1 MVRLIIIVFMLFPL
15 TDFGQGNNTLGVKGE
30 VFGVVVES
38 GTSTPMEYVSVALY
52 NKKDS
57 IVVNGGITN
66 SKGKFNITKIN
77 SGNYYLTISFV
88 GYQTRI
94 INNVTISNEK
104 TIYDFKKIK
113 LDNSVQLK
121 EVLING
127 DIPKVTYEID
137 KKIVNVEDMNTTAG
151 QSAVEV
157 LQNTPSIQV
166 DNEGNIQLRGS
177 GSFTLLINGVPT
189 AMDASD
195 ALQAIPASTIKN
207 IEIVTNPSAREQA
220 EGVGGIINIITK
232 KNKLE
237 GMSMLVNV
245 SGGNFDRY
253 GGNLA
258 INYREK
264 KHAFNLNAS
273 YNQRNRPKYSV
284 EERISDYD
292 TYQTKVLQ
300 NGESSWKYGGMNV
313 GGEWIYTPNSAHVLS
328 VSSRV
333 GKMDMNPYNNSFYEE
348 FYNDSLVNS
357 FENRFSNEITIK
369 SLSNSLSYRYNIER
383 DKSQYINLKAIY
395 NLRSVDEYTYNDFY
409 NENETK
415 IGGNYGTEFGP
426 SNVLRFDFDYL
437 KTFKNKLVLEAG
449 VQTQFGISKDDRD
462 SYEYNTTTRE
472 NDRVDLYSTDVQYN
486 RNIHSAYSLLKGKTK
501 KLGYQ
506 IGLRTEYTQRKI
518 EATNLPNSFQNIN
531 RIDFFPSAHF
541 SYKLP
546 KNQQLLF
553 SYSRR
558 INRPRSYYFE
568 PFITWESPYSV
579 RKGNANLL
587 PEYINSLEAS
597 YIKQLGNK
605 GSISLEAYAKL
616 LNNMI
621 NRVPAVYDTNVVINS
636 PENAGNS
643 TSIGVDPTFIYYLK
657 DWWNTNL
664 GVSLFYYSVNS
675 NLDVRERKNESF
687 NYNINWIN
695 SFTFLDNYKLQL
707 VSKYRSKTASALGFM
722 EDNYGFDV
730 SLRKSFMKNKLAF
743 IFTVNNVLSTRR
755 NIYTSSINNLTVYQN
770 NNPASPVFMLTVSLK
785 LNNYSKTM
793 KRQQELDDF

>member
-1 MVRLIIIVFMLFPL
+1 
-15 TDFGQGNNTLGVKGE
+15 
-30 VFGVVVES
+30 
-38 GTSTPMEYVSVALY
+38 
-52 NKKDS
+52 
-57 IVVNGGITN
+57 
-66 SKGKFNITKIN
+66 
-77 SGNYYLTISFV
+77 
-88 GYQTRI
+88 
-94 INNVTISNEK
+94 
-104 TIYDFKKIK
+104 
-113 LDNSVQLK
+113 
-121 EVLING
+121 
-127 DIPKVTYEID
+127 
-137 KKIVNVEDMNTTAG
+137 
-151 QSAVEV
+151 
-157 LQNTPSIQV
+157 
-166 DNEGNIQLRGS
+166 
-177 GSFTLLINGVPT
+177 
-189 AMDASD
+189 
-195 ALQAIPASTIKN
+195 
-207 IEIVTNPSAREQA
+207 
-220 EGVGGIINIITK
+220 
-232 KNKLE
+232 
-237 GMSMLVNV
+237 
-245 SGGNFDRY
+245 
-253 GGNLA
+253 
-258 INYREK
+258 
-264 KHAFNLNAS
+264 
-273 YNQRNRPKYSV
+273 
-284 EERISDYD
+284 
-292 TYQTKVLQ
+292 
-300 NGESSWKYGGMNV
+300 
-313 GGEWIYTPNSAHVLS
+313 
-328 VSSRV
+328 
-333 GKMDMNPYNNSFYEE
+333 
-348 FYNDSLVNS
+348 
-357 FENRFSNEITIK
+357 
-369 SLSNSLSYRYNIER
+369 LSYRYNIER
-383 DKSQYINLKAIY
+383 DKSQHINLKAIY

-426 SNVLRFDFDYL
+426 SNVLRFDVDYL

-506 IGLRTEYTQRKI
+506 IGLRAEYTQRKI

-743 IFTVNNVLSTRR
+743 IFAVNDVLSTRR

>member
-1 MVRLIIIVFMLFPL
+1 MFRLIIIALILIPL
-15 TDFGQGNNTLGVKGE
+15 THFSQGNNKLGIKGE
-30 VFGVVVES
+30 IFGVVLES
-38 GTSTPMEYVSVALY
+38 GTSQPMEYVSIALY

-57 IVVNGGITN
+57 VIVSGGISN
-66 SKGKFNITKIN
+66 NKGRFNITEIPA
-77 SGNYYLTISFV
+77 GNYFLTISFV
-88 GYQTRI
+88 GYQ
-94 INNVTISNEK
+94 SK
-104 TIYDFKKIK
+104 TIENVNISKVKTVYDFKTVI
-113 LDNSVQLK
+113 LENSLQLK
-121 EVLING
+121 EVIING

-137 KKIVNVEDMNTTAG
+137 KKIVNVEDMNITAG

-237 GMSMLVNV
+237 GISMLVNV
-245 SGGNFDRY
+245 SGGNFERY

-273 YNQRNRPKYSV
+273 YNQRNRPKATI
-284 EERISDYD
+284 EERISDYE
-292 TYQTKVLQ
+292 TYETRVLQ
-300 NGESSWKYGGMNV
+300 VGESSWKHGGLNV
-313 GGEWIYTPNSAHVLS
+313 GGEWIYSPNSAHVLS
-328 VSSRV
+328 VGSRI
-333 GKMDMNPYNNSFYEE
+333 GKRSMNPYNNSKYEE

-357 FENRFSNEITIK
+357 FENKFSNEITIN
-369 SLSNSLSYRYNIER
+369 SLSNFVSYRYNIKR
-383 DKSQYINLKAIY
+383 DKSRYINFKAIY
-395 NLRSVDEYTYNDFY
+395 NMKSVDEYTFNDFY
-409 NENETK
+409 DENNTK

-426 SNVLRFDFDYL
+426 SNVLRFDLDYL
-437 KTFKNKLVLEAG
+437 MTFKKKIVLESG
-449 VQTQFGISKDDRD
+449 IQSQFGLSKDDRD
-462 SYEYNTTTRE
+462 SYEYNTITE
-472 NDRVDLYSTDVQYN
+472 KNDRVDLYSTDVQYN
-486 RNIHSAYSLLKGKTK
+486 RNIHSAYSLLKGKTN

-506 IGLRTEYTQRKI
+506 IGLRAEYTQRKI
-518 EATNLPNSFQNIN
+518 EATNLSNPFQEIN

-541 SYKLP
+541 SYKLK

-579 RKGNANLL
+579 RKGNAELS
-587 PEYINSLEAS
+587 PEYINSIEAN
-597 YIKQLGNK
+597 YIKELGTK
-605 GSISLEAYAKL
+605 GSFSLEAYAKL

-621 NRVPAVYDTNVVINS
+621 KRVPSVYDTNVVINL

-643 TSIGVDPTFIYYLK
+643 TSIGIDPTFIYYVK
-657 DWWNTNL
+657 SWWNTNL
-664 GVSLFYYSVNS
+664 GVSLYYYTVNTS
-675 NLDVRERKNESF
+675 LDVIERKSESF

-707 VSKYRSKTASALGFM
+707 VSKYRSRSASALGFV
-722 EDNYGFDV
+722 EDNY
-730 SLRKSFMKNKLAF
+730 SLDASIRKSIMKNKLSF
-743 IFTVNNVLSTRR
+743 IFAVNDVLSTKRR
-755 NIYTSSINNLTVYQN
+755 VYQSSINNLTVYNN
-770 NNPASPVFMLTVSLK
+770 NNPASPMFMLTVSLK

-793 KRQQELDDF
+793 KKQQELDDF